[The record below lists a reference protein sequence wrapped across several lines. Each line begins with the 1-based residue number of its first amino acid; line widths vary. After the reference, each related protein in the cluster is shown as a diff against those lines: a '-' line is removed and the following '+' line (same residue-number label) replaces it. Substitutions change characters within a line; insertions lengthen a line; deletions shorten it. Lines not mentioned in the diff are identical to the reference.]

1 MDMGGGKSLV
11 TTPLLL
17 QGELFLH
24 GVRLTSGSL
33 AKKCEAGKKGVHLSL
48 HENFPPGHYATFFNL
63 KCNKKDSGGGTVQ
76 RARTHVSCRVVL
88 YCIVKKEDFLV
99 NLKKLRE

>member
-1 MDMGGGKSLV
+1 MGCDSHPVHWQKNVKHEKKVCTYRSTNISLLGI
-11 TTPLLL
+11 T
-17 QGELFLH
+17 QH
-24 GVRLTSGSL
+24 
-33 AKKCEAGKKGVHLSL
+33 
-48 HENFPPGHYATFFNL
+48 FFNL

-99 NLKKLRE
+99 NLKKTKRQTPWCGA